1 MSYAGNAVAVAAKL
15 AKKGQVVKLRKII
28 TGDYNTAT
36 SAVNTSYQEY
46 ARNGLVLD
54 YNLQNSGQSGG
65 LIKQGDKQLYMEAGV
80 APEIQDRVIIGTVN
94 YGVANIKELSPG
106 GLVIMYE
113 LQLRQG

>member
-36 SAVNTSYQEY
+36 GAVNTSYQEY

-54 YNLQNSGQSGG
+54 YGSRAIDGTI
-65 LIKQGDKQLYMEAGV
+65 IKQGDKQLYMEAGII
-80 APEIQDRVIIGTVN
+80 PEIQDRVIIGTVN

-106 GLVIMYE
+106 GVVIMYE